1 MCDFELSSLNEKM
14 HKKLQ
19 DCKPYRNMSLGEMVN
34 KIKSNPYS
42 PPLSEI
48 IITDHS
54 TGETYTAEEVDR
66 VLNN

>member
-1 MCDFELSSLNEKM
+1 MCDFDLSSLNEEM

-19 DCKPYRNMSLGEMVN
+19 DCKPHRNMSLGQIIDN
-34 KIKSNPYS
+34 IKSNPYA

-48 IITDHS
+48 IIMDHS